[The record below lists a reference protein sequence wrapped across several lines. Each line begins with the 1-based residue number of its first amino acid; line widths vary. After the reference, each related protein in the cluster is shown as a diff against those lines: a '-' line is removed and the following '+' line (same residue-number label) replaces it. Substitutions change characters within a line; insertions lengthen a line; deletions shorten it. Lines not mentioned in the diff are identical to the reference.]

1 MLRLENIH
9 RRYQQAE
16 RVIEVLNGASL
27 ELYPGKLTALVG
39 PSGAGKTTLLN
50 MTWRLKGT
58 DAGAVVFTR
67 NDSDTITARRSE
79 K

>member
-1 MLRLENIH
+1 MSNAVLRLENIH

-27 ELYPGKLTALVG
+27 ELYPGQLTALVG

-50 MTWRLKGT
+50 M
-58 DAGAVVFTR
+58 AGLLER
-67 NDSDTITARRSE
+67 PYSG
-79 K
+79 